1 MLDVKLPAYEGPLDL
16 LLRLIERNEIDI
28 YNIPISLL
36 AAQYMEEIMGSG
48 MEQMS
53 EFLVMAATLLEIKSR
68 MLLPKPPAPS
78 GEPEEDPRDALVR
91 KLLEY
96 QRCQTLAAKL
106 QGIAPGE
113 RLVREGE
120 AALLASFA
128 ERTPASFLNG
138 VPLDALFKV
147 FTDVMLRREAR
158 RDTVRAGYG
167 SVPRERFTVAEKAA
181 HIINRL
187 RDGAGVSLIE
197 LFEECES
204 RGEMVV
210 TFLALL
216 ELIRQ
221 GQAGVTQDS
230 AFGDIKITVGTFLA
244 APKPQRAEDR
254 VAM

>member
-36 AAQYMEEIMGSG
+36 ADQYMEEIMGSG
-48 MEQMS
+48 MEQIS

-68 MLLPKPPAPS
+68 MLLPKPPAAND
-78 GEPEEDPRDALVR
+78 EPEEDPRDALVR

-96 QRCQTLAAKL
+96 QRCQKLAEKL

-113 RLVREGE
+113 RLIREGE
-120 AALLASFA
+120 AALLESFSKRRP
-128 ERTPASFLNG
+128 EDLLSG

-147 FTDVMLRREAR
+147 FTEVMLRRESR
-158 RDTVRAGYG
+158 TDSVRAGYG
-167 SVPRERFTVAEKAA
+167 DLPRERFTVAEKAA
-181 HIINRL
+181 YILNRL
-187 RDGAGVSLIE
+187 KMGGGLNLIA

-204 RGEMVV
+204 RSEMVT

-221 GQAGVTQDS
+221 GRTTVRQET
-230 AFGDIKITVGTFLA
+230 AFKDILIDA
-244 APKPQRAEDR
+244 A
-254 VAM
+254 